1 MREGRAR
8 IGCAASGVLL
18 VLSAVAFVHL
28 GAQLC
33 GAEGVADATQVM
45 LMPLLLIALLVE
57 AAPPR
62 GRLVGLF
69 ALGLVLSWLGDTLPR
84 FLDGQAQFLAML
96 GCFLLA
102 QTVYVIALWPLRRD
116 ALPAVDTRDAA
127 PDGGADGLP
136 EALRGRTLLRRAAVL
151 PYVVAGLVIVVL
163 CAPAAGALLPA
174 LVLYAAAICTMAVL
188 ATALGPRGMVGGALF
203 VVSDALIALETFGV
217 LTLPVHAFWVML
229 TYIAAQNLLVL
240 GVLGRHASRVRD
252 GARAGE

>member
-1 MREGRAR
+1 MREGRGDV
-8 IGCAASGVLL
+8 GCAASGVLL
-18 VLSAVAFVHL
+18 VLSLVAFVHL
-28 GAQLC
+28 GAQLR
-33 GAEGVADATQVM
+33 GAEVVADATQVM
-45 LMPLLLIALLVE
+45 LMPFLLIALLVE

-102 QTVYVIALWPLRRD
+102 QLVYAAALWPLRRH
-116 ALPAVDTRDAA
+116 A
-127 PDGGADGLP
+127 
-136 EALRGRTLLRRAAVL
+136 LRRAAVL
-151 PYVVAGLVIVVL
+151 PYGVAGLVIVVL

-188 ATALGPRGMVGGALF
+188 ATALGPRGMLGGALF
-203 VVSDALIALETFGV
+203 VVSDALIALETFGM

-240 GVLGRHASRVRD
+240 GVLDRHGARSRD
-252 GARAGE
+252 GARSGE